1 MKGIKFR
8 STGRCV
14 PERVITNGDLAKK
27 VDTSDEWITSR
38 TGIRRR
44 HHLAEGETLTAL
56 AAAAARQA
64 LERAGITAR
73 VLRSPKSISGEGC
86 SHSVKISQRTLPDS
100 LRILQRVGLTPKRI
114 YITAGDGSYQEVA
127 L

>member
-1 MKGIKFR
+1 MPYYLLLSR
-8 STGRCV
+8 S
-14 PERVITNGDLAKK
+14 ITHAQRM
-27 VDTSDEWITSR
+27 SR
-38 TGIRRR
+38 T
-44 HHLAEGETLTAL
+44 
-56 AAAAARQA
+56 

-86 SHSVKISQRTLPDS
+86 SHSVKISQRNLPDS

-114 YITAGDGSYQEVA
+114 FITAGDGSYQEVA